1 MQNRVSG
8 VPPFIKQRQERVC
21 LRTCGYSVLQTDSSG
36 RVGQKLMEV
45 IMLRGTGSES
55 PTPFFKVDYKQTDEP
70 FSKLTTYI
78 EKMVLPSYAKIIQ

>member
-1 MQNRVSG
+1 
-8 VPPFIKQRQERVC
+8 
-21 LRTCGYSVLQTDSSG
+21 
-36 RVGQKLMEV
+36 MEV